1 MAKAGRRIVP
11 DVGIQPFET
20 WQVGAVRLPL
30 WFPRKGGDPFRAW
43 VAVCMSLD
51 GERVVASTPGEEGE
65 IASLLEEVL
74 SEASRKW
81 RSRPARFQV
90 TDAALVPILEGLSPL
105 EAAVELQPELPE
117 LSEILESLAREVRLD
132 DPRPGLITGDGATL
146 ERLASFARAAA
157 DFYAAAGW
165 RHLSPEDHVRIEA
178 PDVPAGL
185 QHFFLIHRGA
195 QSVPELRF
203 IPWIEDLQLAEED
216 FLEEEEPLEEEDFLD
231 EEEDFPPDPETGED
245 DSGKGLWVLELNPP
259 WDANLD
265 DVNLWERHGLP
276 LAGGRLIP
284 SPLCLRAGIRRPDG
298 RELAFLA
305 GLLAALAVTT
315 EEDLDAGR
323 WEKQVSTADGPVRF
337 VLSLPDLLEPPE
349 EEVAAEP
356 PVVWRVIESA
366 IREMKRS
373 LAGGDASS
381 LILGEDGSLSLPVSP
396 KPREPVTPRERAEA
410 LLDRAWEAR
419 GRRAVLLARQALEIW
434 PDCAD
439 AYNLL
444 AQRAP
449 DPESAGELYERALA
463 AGVRAMEPGT
473 SEQAGH
479 FWGLIETRP
488 YMRAREGL
496 AQSLVERRR
505 PAEAAEHF
513 QEMLRLNP
521 GDNQGVR
528 YTLVNVLISLSRDAE
543 ALDLLDRYR
552 EGSALME
559 FPRALLCFRREG
571 DALEARRAL
580 KRALQANR
588 FVPRMLLRDRG
599 LPFSDG
605 MYSPGSEE
613 EADVYFDL
621 ARETWAGTPGALDWL
636 RKRTALPPRPKGRSK
651 SKRKKKRR

>member
-11 DVGIQPFET
+11 EVGARPFKT

-51 GERVVASTPGEEGE
+51 DERVMASTPGEEGE
-65 IASLLEEVL
+65 IASLLEGVL
-74 SEASRKW
+74 SEASRQW
-81 RSRPARFQV
+81 RSRPARLQV
-90 TDAALVPILEGLSPL
+90 TDAALVPLLEGLSPL

-117 LSEILESLAREVRLD
+117 LGRLMESLAREVRSD
-132 DPRPGLITGDGATL
+132 DPRPGLITGDGITL
-146 ERLASFARAAA
+146 ERVASFARAAA
-157 DFYAAAGW
+157 DFYAASGW

-185 QHFFLIHRGA
+185 QHFFLIHHGA
-195 QSVPELRF
+195 RSVPELRF
-203 IPWIEDLQLAEED
+203 IPWIEDLQLSEED
-216 FLEEEEPLEEEDFLD
+216 FLDEEVHLD

-245 DSGKGLWVLELNPP
+245 DSGEGLGILELNPP
-259 WDANLD
+259 WDASLD
-265 DVNLWERHGLP
+265 DVDLWERHGLP

-284 SPLCLRAGIRRPDG
+284 SPLFLRAGIRRPDG
-298 RELAFLA
+298 RELAFLE

-323 WEKQVSTADGPVRF
+323 WEKQVSTAGGPVRW
-337 VLSLPDLLEPPE
+337 VLSLPDLLEPP
-349 EEVAAEP
+349 AAAGP
-356 PVVWRVIESA
+356 PVIWRFIESA
-366 IREMKRS
+366 MREMKRS
-373 LAGGDASS
+373 LAGGDSSS
-381 LILGEDGSLSLPVSP
+381 LIVGEDGSLSLPVSP
-396 KPREPVTPRERAEA
+396 EPREPATPEERAEA

-419 GRRAVLLARQALEIW
+419 GRRAVLLARQALELW

-439 AYNLL
+439 AYNIL
-444 AQRAP
+444 ARRAP

-473 SEQAGH
+473 FDAAGH
-479 FWGLIETRP
+479 FWGLLETRP

-496 AQSLVERRR
+496 AESLVERGR

-513 QEMLRLNP
+513 QELLRLNP

-528 YTLVNVLISLSRDAE
+528 YTLVNLLISLSRDAE
-543 ALDLLDRYR
+543 ALELIDRYR

-571 DALEARRAL
+571 DSLEARRAL
-580 KRALQANR
+580 KRALKANR
-588 FVPRMLLRDRG
+588 FVPGMLLRDRG

-605 MYSPGSEE
+605 TYSFGSEE
-613 EADVYFDL
+613 EADLYFDL

-636 RKRTALPPRPKGRSK
+636 RKRTALPPRRKGRSK